1 MKYRAHEHEHTPGK
15 TRDVFDGKKY
25 RRLRSEPV
33 KLNGKT
39 YPHKYFE
46 DARDIA
52 LGLSTDGFAPFK
64 KRKNTAWPLIIFN
77 YNLPPDIRFH
87 LEHILALGVI
97 PGPKKPIDADSYLW
111 PLLKE
116 LYKLSLGVRAFD
128 ILSGRLFLLRA
139 YLILVFGDIPAVSML
154 MRMKGHNGISP
165 CRMCE
170 VI

>member
-1 MKYRAHEHEHTPGK
+1 MKYRAHEHKHTPGK

-25 RRLRSEPV
+25 CKLRSKPV

-46 DARDIA
+46 DACDIA

-77 YNLPPDIRFH
+77 YNLPPDICFH

-116 LYKLSLGVRAFD
+116 LYKLSLGVCAFD
-128 ILSGRLFLLRA
+128 ILSRRLFSLRA

-154 MRMKGHNGISP
+154 M
-165 CRMCE
+165 
-170 VI
+170 